1 MRRGRRM
8 IISASRRTDIPSC
21 YPEWFVRRLQQGFV
35 YVRSPF
41 DAHRLSKVALTPD
54 VVDCIAFWTKNP
66 LPLMPY
72 LDRLEPYP
80 YFFLFTLTGY
90 GRNVEPGV
98 PDKADVMI
106 PAFQQLADRIGPDRV
121 IWRYDPIFFTDT
133 YTMAY
138 HVRAFRAIAEALRGC
153 THTCIIS
160 FLDRYRSIEKALEEM
175 GAHVEGGRPLREF
188 ARQLG
193 QIAADNGIRVRA
205 CAEEEDFSDVGIVAS
220 SCIDAGMVERLVGE
234 RLDVH
239 KDPAQRPLCHCVA
252 SIDIGAYSTCTNGC
266 RYCYANRG
274 AQQLRKNLKR
284 FDPASPVLCDT
295 VRPDDE
301 IVVRPMRSLRTGQT
315 ALNFGDVPTSVALP
329 FDKSGG

>member
-1 MRRGRRM
+1 M

-175 GAHVEGGRPLREF
+175 RPTT
-188 ARQLG
+188 
-193 QIAADNGIRVRA
+193 
-205 CAEEEDFSDVGIVAS
+205 AS
-220 SCIDAGMVERLVGE
+220 V
-234 RLDVH
+234 
-239 KDPAQRPLCHCVA
+239 
-252 SIDIGAYSTCTNGC
+252 
-266 RYCYANRG
+266 
-274 AQQLRKNLKR
+274 
-284 FDPASPVLCDT
+284 
-295 VRPDDE
+295 
-301 IVVRPMRSLRTGQT
+301 
-315 ALNFGDVPTSVALP
+315 
-329 FDKSGG
+329 

>member
-1 MRRGRRM
+1 M

-138 HVRAFRAIAEALRGC
+138 HVRAFAA
-153 THTCIIS
+153 
-160 FLDRYRSIEKALEEM
+160 
-175 GAHVEGGRPLREF
+175 
-188 ARQLG
+188 AR
-193 QIAADNGIRVRA
+193 IR
-205 CAEEEDFSDVGIVAS
+205 AS
-220 SCIDAGMVERLVGE
+220 SASWTGTGASRKRSKRWARMWKGVGRCGSSPGGWGRL
-234 RLDVH
+234 
-239 KDPAQRPLCHCVA
+239 RPTTA
-252 SIDIGAYSTCTNGC
+252 S
-266 RYCYANRG
+266 
-274 AQQLRKNLKR
+274 
-284 FDPASPVLCDT
+284 V
-295 VRPDDE
+295 
-301 IVVRPMRSLRTGQT
+301 
-315 ALNFGDVPTSVALP
+315 
-329 FDKSGG
+329 